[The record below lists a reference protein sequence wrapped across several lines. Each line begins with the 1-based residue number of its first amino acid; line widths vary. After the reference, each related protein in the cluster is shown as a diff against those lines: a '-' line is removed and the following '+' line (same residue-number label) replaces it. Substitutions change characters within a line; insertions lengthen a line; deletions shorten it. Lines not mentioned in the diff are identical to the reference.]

1 MDFHS
6 LHRRDLQALCKK
18 NRVPANMTN
27 VAMADALQALQTVE
41 GIDEILEPS
50 KFLSPKKAEA
60 TSPEMT
66 LTSRRTSTRRA
77 RRTEERQASPLPRAR
92 RVSVKASE
100 IMRLVSEGEEE
111 DRKQEGEKETVETP
125 AASVRVYSRRRTT
138 KKGEGEEEE
147 VKAITDT
154 PAASHARTT
163 RRRATRKEEDGQE
176 DAPTGVPPTPT
187 TRCSQ
192 RTMAT
197 EGSRTTRRTRQSSR
211 KPTTVETTARR
222 TTRAMASAKM
232 ESLDQDEEEEG
243 ERTGVDGNNDLDEKS
258 EGVQEL
264 SGDGEE
270 CNKGDAK
277 ESVADLSKSES
288 KLIEEEEKHGSE
300 EQQDQRCPLSGL
312 SNSPIR
318 GLVSDVDPES
328 ESKLVPLSLDS
339 QPTATNG
346 EKEEECGCGEETI
359 AELDA
364 EIDPIDKEE
373 RETELDLSLTS
384 EIPDETKESRE
395 ILVESAPEPEF
406 VAAGSSSPLTNML
419 SLSPCLQIS
428 EAPGSPVTTSPKAE
442 EAIGSPAKTSAL
454 VGDLIGK
461 LLDSVV
467 KSLANTS
474 INAGDPTKT
483 LPGVG
488 LLTEPPEAQAP
499 DSVESIGVDYE
510 AVERKNDAEKE
521 NIVAS
526 SVSSLTSAKAGS
538 SGEDQKP
545 VKVLDLK
552 EMSLRKLKVMY
563 KEKLITVSNN
573 NNNNNNK
580 VVEGKRLALAEL
592 DENIL

>member
-60 TSPEMT
+60 ASPEMT

-77 RRTEERQASPLPRAR
+77 RRTEERQVSPLPRAR

-176 DAPTGVPPTPT
+176 DALAGVPPTPA

-192 RTMAT
+192 RTMAI

-243 ERTGVDGNNDLDEKS
+243 ERTGVDGKNNNDLDEKS

-270 CNKGDAK
+270 CKKGDAK

-288 KLIEEEEKHGSE
+288 KLIEEEEKQGSE
-300 EQQDQRCPLSGL
+300 EQQDQRYPLPGL

-318 GLVSDVDPES
+318 GLVSDVDPD
-328 ESKLVPLSLDS
+328 LVPLPLDS

-395 ILVESAPEPEF
+395 ILVESAPEPEI
-406 VAAGSSSPLTNML
+406 VAAGSSSPLNNML

-454 VGDLIGK
+454 VGDLIGE

-474 INAGDPTKT
+474 INTGDPTKSS
-483 LPGVG
+483 PGVVG
-488 LLTEPPEAQAP
+488 LLTGPPEAQAP
-499 DSVESIGVDYE
+499 DSVESIGVDYA

-526 SVSSLTSAKAGS
+526 SVSSLTSVEAGN

-563 KEKLITVSNN
+563 KEKLITVSSSS
-573 NNNNNNK
+573 NNNNK